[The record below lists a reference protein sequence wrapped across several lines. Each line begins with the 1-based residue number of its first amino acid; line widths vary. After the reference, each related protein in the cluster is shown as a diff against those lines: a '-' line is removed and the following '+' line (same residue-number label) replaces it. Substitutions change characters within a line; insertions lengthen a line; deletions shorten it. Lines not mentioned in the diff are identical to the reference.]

1 MDWSTGKL
9 IRRHFFLVAALAVV
23 VLMAVGATYKLTL
36 GKAEGAGGGPPG
48 AAGPGGPGGKGPG
61 GRGGGG
67 PAATV
72 TAVAVQPRVF
82 TDRLQVLGVAK
93 GRESVT
99 LTSNASEMIQAVRF
113 RPGDQVRRGQ
123 VLVEL
128 KRDEE
133 DADILEAQSDLSVA
147 KLNADRWTELG
158 RRGFAAKQQ
167 VEQYQAAYERARASL
182 EAANSRRGDRVIR
195 APFNGVVGLTDIA
208 PGALIS
214 PGTAIATLDDVSVIR
229 VDFDVPDRYI
239 AIVREGAAI
248 VATND
253 AYPGERYNGRIAKL
267 DTRIDER
274 SRAIKA
280 RAEFPNPGGRLKPGM
295 MMRVGIDRGARTAVA
310 APESAVNFT
319 GGQAYV
325 YRIGKRADGAFA
337 QQQSVIVGLS
347 DCGYIEIR
355 EGLKPGDT
363 IILDGLNRIQ
373 PNQGVKVV
381 AGPGAQARSGPAG
394 KAPGGK
400 AATAAPA
407 KVAMNQPLVSTQR
420 GCAVGPNQA
429 MSK

>member
-1 MDWSTGKL
+1 M
-9 IRRHFFLVAALAVV
+9 
-23 VLMAVGATYKLTL
+23 VLMALGATYKLTL
-36 GKAEGAGGGPPG
+36 GKTNGAGGPPG
-48 AAGPGGPGGKGPG
+48 AAGPAAKGPG
-61 GRGGGG
+61 AKGGG
-67 PAATV
+67 ASATV
-72 TAVAVQPRVF
+72 TAITVQSRVF

-99 LTSNASEMIQAVRF
+99 LTSNTAEMIQAVHF

-133 DADILEAQSDLSVA
+133 EADILEAQSDLSLA
-147 KLNADRWTELG
+147 KLNADRWAELG
-158 RRGFAAKQQ
+158 SRGFAAKQQ
-167 VEQYQAAYERARASL
+167 VEQYQAAYARAKATL
-182 EAANSRRGDRVIR
+182 EAAKSRSGDRVIR
-195 APFNGVVGLTDIA
+195 APFSGVVGLTDIA

-214 PGTAIATLDDVSVIR
+214 PGTAIATLDDLSVIR

-239 AIVREGAAI
+239 AIVREGGAI

-295 MMRVGIDRGARTAVA
+295 MMRVGIDRGTRTGVA
-310 APESAVNFT
+310 APESAVNFS

-325 YRIGKRADGAFA
+325 YLIGRRGDKTFA
-337 QQQSVIVGLS
+337 QQHPVIVGLS

-363 IILDGLNRIQ
+363 LILDGLNRIQ
-373 PNQGVKVV
+373 PNQDVTIV
-381 AGPGAQARSGPAG
+381 AGPGAKARQGAQGQAPQGKNTQGKSGAKPAQAAAA
-394 KAPGGK
+394 KAPLNQQLLSTQPGCTVGD
-400 AATAAPA
+400 AQAQAPA
-407 KVAMNQPLVSTQR
+407 R
-420 GCAVGPNQA
+420 
-429 MSK
+429 